1 MKKQKIQMI
10 LRMLICIV
18 ISFVFIYLMVFFGGW
33 KLIESG
39 NPIFIEIAVSIIVG
53 ILLDIIVELSKH
65 FEAKFDNMTAQIQE
79 LETRVEKLSEK

>member
-1 MKKQKIQMI
+1 MKKQSIKIA
-10 LRMLICIV
+10 LRMMLCTV
-18 ISFVFIYLMVFFGGW
+18 ISFVFIYLFVFFGGW

-79 LETRVEKLSEK
+79 LEKRVEKLSEK